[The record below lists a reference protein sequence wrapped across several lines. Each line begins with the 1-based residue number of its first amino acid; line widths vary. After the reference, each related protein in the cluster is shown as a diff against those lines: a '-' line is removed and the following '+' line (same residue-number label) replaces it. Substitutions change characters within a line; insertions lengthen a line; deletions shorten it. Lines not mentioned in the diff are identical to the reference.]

1 MTTIAFDTLKYAE
14 RLEKA
19 GIPREHAKA
28 EAEALADVL
37 ASGAPDLATK
47 NDITALR
54 SEMREIRSEMRE
66 MRSETNGEMKLL
78 RWMVGMSLALSTGTV
93 ALLAKLFFILPH

>member
-1 MTTIAFDTLKYAE
+1 MTTITFDTLKYAE

-37 ASGAPDLATK
+37 ASNAQDLSTK
-47 NDITALR
+47 TDMAA
-54 SEMREIRSEMRE
+54 IRSDMRE
-66 MRSETNGEMKLL
+66 MHTEINGDLKLL
-78 RWMVGMSLALSTGTV
+78 PWMVGMSIALSTGTI
-93 ALLAKLFFILPH
+93 ALLVKLFFILPH

>member
-1 MTTIAFDTLKYAE
+1 MTTITFDTLKYAE

-37 ASGAPDLATK
+37 ASNAQDLSTK
-47 NDITALR
+47 TDMTA
-54 SEMREIRSEMRE
+54 IRSDMRE
-66 MRSETNGEMKLL
+66 MHTEINGDLKLL
-78 RWMVGMSLALSTGTV
+78 RWMVGMSIALSTGTI
-93 ALLAKLFFILPH
+93 ALLVKLFFILPH

>member
-1 MTTIAFDTLKYAE
+1 MTTITFDTLKYAE

-37 ASGAPDLATK
+37 ASNAQDLSTK
-47 NDITALR
+47 TDMAA
-54 SEMREIRSEMRE
+54 IRSDMRE
-66 MRSETNGEMKLL
+66 MHTEINGDLKLL
-78 RWMVGMSLALSTGTV
+78 RWMVGMSIALSTGTI
-93 ALLAKLFFILPH
+93 ALLVKLFFILPH

>member
-1 MTTIAFDTLKYAE
+1 MTTITFDTLKYAE

-37 ASGAPDLATK
+37 ASNAQDLSTK
-47 NDITALR
+47 TDMAA
-54 SEMREIRSEMRE
+54 IRSDMRE
-66 MRSETNGEMKLL
+66 MHSEINGDLKLL
-78 RWMVGMSLALSTGTV
+78 RWMVGMSIALSTGTI

>member
-1 MTTIAFDTLKYAE
+1 MTIPFDTLKYAE

-37 ASGAPDLATK
+37 ASNAQDLSTK
-47 NDITALR
+47 TDMAA
-54 SEMREIRSEMRE
+54 IRSDMRE
-66 MRSETNGEMKLL
+66 MHTEINGVLKLL
-78 RWMVGMSLALSTGTV
+78 RWMVGMSIALSTGTI
-93 ALLAKLFFILPH
+93 ALLVKLFFILPH

>member
-1 MTTIAFDTLKYAE
+1 MTTITFDTLKYAE

-28 EAEALADVL
+28 EAEALADVF
-37 ASGAPDLATK
+37 ASNAQDLSTK
-47 NDITALR
+47 TDMAA
-54 SEMREIRSEMRE
+54 IRSDMRE
-66 MRSETNGEMKLL
+66 MHSEINGDLKLL
-78 RWMVGMSLALSTGTV
+78 RWMVGMSIALSTGTI